1 MAELVVGEKAGA
13 GLHARHALGLGHQ
26 RGHIVTQMQEILQW
40 GVSRLTHIKM
50 RSSQIELTAGI
61 SHMQVK
67 RSPNDIA

>member
-1 MAELVVGEKAGA
+1 M
-13 GLHARHALGLGHQ
+13 H
-26 RGHIVTQMQEILQW
+26 MQEILQW
-40 GVSRLTHIKM
+40 GVSRLPHIKI